1 MCPSPPHMS
10 THTQTHKMYSCTHL
24 TRHAEV
30 CVQVV
35 FGLQIMHFKLIYSTL
50 HYIVDIKEICKFIS
64 IKNKDASASHSK
76 DSFTGGKWHS

>member
-1 MCPSPPHMS
+1 MS
-10 THTQTHKMYSCTHL
+10 THTHKHTKCTHAHTL
-24 TRHAEV
+24 HRHAEV